1 MLVKNIAEYGHIY
14 IACGTTDMRKG
25 IHGLSCIVAE
35 KFDLDVFS
43 NSLFLFCGKNRKY
56 FKALSWDRNGFEMY
70 YKRLSECGATFKW
83 PRNADEV
90 RDITKEQLIQLYEG
104 FAIEPPK
111 EFGEIKSRDFY

>member
-35 KFDLDVFS
+35 RFALDVFS
-43 NSLFLFCGKNRKY
+43 NSLFLFCGKSRKY
-56 FKALSWDRNGFEMY
+56 FKAMSWDKNGFELY

-83 PRNADEV
+83 PKNAEEV
-90 RDITKEQLIQLYEG
+90 KDITKEQLKQLCEG

-111 EFGEIKSRDFY
+111 EFGEVKSRDFY